1 MIDLILKHKIP
12 DGWNCAYQLT
22 YNDLSKTIESMYAVN
37 QPSSSIANIV
47 DILTDHHEYVEV
59 IKKNPSNFIRKIESK
74 VNSKNAEHVIYLPVP
89 ELSTKDSCCPH
100 SSVSLGPYCDMISFN
115 INTIK
120 EYETF
125 RGPPCFKFTKGSIF
139 EIGQYCRDRFT
150 WDYLTILISTFSG
163 ETKVSP

>member
-1 MIDLILKHKIP
+1 MIDLILNHKIL
-12 DGWNCAYQLT
+12 DGWDCAYQLT
-22 YNDLSKTIESMYAVN
+22 YNDLSKIIESMYALN
-37 QPSSSIANIV
+37 QPSSSTANIV

-100 SSVSLGPYCDMISFN
+100 SSVSLGPNCDMSSFN
-115 INTIK
+115 INTIE
-120 EYETF
+120 EYEMF
-125 RGPPCFKFTKGSIF
+125 RGTPYFKFTNGSIF
-139 EIGQYCRDRFT
+139 EIGQYRRDRFT
-150 WDYLTILISTFSG
+150 WDHLTNLISTFSG